1 MLETE
6 RLTLD
11 LHQPGDVVPMAAIWA
26 DPETILHLG
35 GRPADAEACWM
46 RLLRYRGLWP
56 VLGYGY
62 WAIRE
67 KQTGA
72 YVGEIGFADF
82 HRETEPSIAGIPEAG
97 WVLATGFQGRGYACE
112 ALRAALGWLDRHV
125 AAPRSVCLIAPANLA
140 SIRLAEKAG
149 YAGCGTVRLHG
160 QDTMLLQR
168 RRAAGEPAYR
178 PGPATAL
185 VSGVAASGASCGA
198 SSATTLKPA
207 R

>member
-1 MLETE
+1 VLETE

-11 LHQPGDVVPMAAIWA
+11 LHQPDDVVPMAAIWA

-82 HRETEPSIAGIPEAG
+82 HRKTEPSIAGIPEAG
-97 WVLATGFQGRGYACE
+97 WVLATAFRKRGYARE
-112 ALRAALGWLDRHV
+112 ALQAALRWLARHV

-140 SIRLAEKAG
+140 SIRLAETAG
-149 YAGCGTVRLHG
+149 YAGCGTVRLQG
-160 QDTMLLQR
+160 QHTMLLQR
-168 RRAAGEPAYR
+168 RQVAGERLTGPGRR
-178 PGPATAL
+178 PPWSRA
-185 VSGVAASGASCGA
+185 
-198 SSATTLKPA
+198 
-207 R
+207 